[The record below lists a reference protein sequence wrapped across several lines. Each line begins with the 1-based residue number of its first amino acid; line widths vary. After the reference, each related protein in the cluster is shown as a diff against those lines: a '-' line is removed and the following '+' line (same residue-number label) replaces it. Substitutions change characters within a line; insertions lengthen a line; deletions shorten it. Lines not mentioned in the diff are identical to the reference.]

1 MIQGKYLQNPKI
13 REPKIIFP
21 AGLVKG
27 DAMVTRNLFSEELSR
42 LRQDVLAMATRVE
55 ENLGKAL
62 TALRTRDENLAKEV
76 RADDSEIDALQIK
89 IEDDAAIFIA
99 TQQPVARDLREMVTI
114 FKLTNNIERIGD
126 HAVHLARAAKKLAR
140 SSDTPFLAQGH
151 LEIMA
156 ATGQEMIRA
165 AISAFMAQDA
175 NAARKAAAMDCK
187 IDEEHKILTE
197 EISKQMKKNIEMVK
211 DALQIIHTS
220 NQLER
225 LGDHIT
231 NICEAIIYMIEGK
244 HEELN
249 E

>member
-1 MIQGKYLQNPKI
+1 M
-13 REPKIIFP
+13 
-21 AGLVKG
+21 A
-27 DAMVTRNLFSEELSR
+27 TRNIFSEELSR
-42 LRQDVLAMATRVE
+42 LRQDILAMATRVE

-62 TALRTRDENLAKEV
+62 TALRTRNEELAKEV
-76 RADDSEIDALQIK
+76 RADDSEVDALQIR
-89 IEDDAAIFIA
+89 IEDDAAIVIA

-114 FKLTNNIERIGD
+114 FKLTSNIERIGD
-126 HAVHLARAAKKLAR
+126 HAVHLARAAKKLAK
-140 SSDTPFLAQGH
+140 SGESLAAQKR
-151 LEIMA
+151 LEVMA
-156 ATGQEMIRA
+156 VTGQDMIRA

-175 NAARKAAAMDCK
+175 KAAREAAAMDHK
-187 IDEEHKILTE
+187 IDDEHKALTE
-197 EISKQMKKNIEMVK
+197 EILKLMKKNPDMVK